1 MKLFHDFQNFNL
13 LSGNKNYT
21 ERKYKFFNHK
31 KNILIIAL
39 FLENLKDFS
48 KSPILSAILSLKNLS
63 TLSNIFKD
71 LKKEKMHKMSTPT
84 PTPTY
89 PLYVKPSIFWGYN
102 AYYLDSESICYSMSS
117 REPTTLAQN
126 PNKAR
131 QIGSIT
137 YYTTPPTAPTL
148 PPTTRNIY
156 TFASTYVEETTDP
169 HIYIFYKK
177 YKFAAVITLD
187 DPDALKQD
195 EILSLY
201 CEDASPIQSTTA
213 VIFNCEN
220 TAVKTYEQHRISLF
234 DTSDRINYRKNT
246 TIKPLGYNAILREDL
261 LPPNQIVWNNHRF
274 CKFSESD
281 SSRATYLIDENDLK
295 AVTILFIAD
304 KKTNY
309 VQTEIISGTDFTDI
323 VASYL
328 DDDTSDDLAVIKP
341 QSNLAYTDKKIL
353 KSETFYCYKGE
364 LING

>member
-1 MKLFHDFQNFNL
+1 
-13 LSGNKNYT
+13 
-21 ERKYKFFNHK
+21 
-31 KNILIIAL
+31 
-39 FLENLKDFS
+39 
-48 KSPILSAILSLKNLS
+48 
-63 TLSNIFKD
+63 
-71 LKKEKMHKMSTPT
+71 MHKMSTPTPTPT

-102 AYYLDSESICYSMSS
+102 AYYIDSDSIYYSISNRGSLIRPENLD
-117 REPTTLAQN
+117 N
-126 PNKAR
+126 AR

-137 YYTTPPTAPTL
+137 YYTALPTI
-148 PPTTRNIY
+148 PPTTQKIY
-156 TFASTYVEETTDP
+156 TLGSTYVEETTDP

-177 YKFAAVITLD
+177 YKFLAVITLD
-187 DPDALKQD
+187 DPDALRRD
-195 EILSLY
+195 NILSLD

-213 VIFNCEN
+213 VIFDVTT
-220 TAVKTYEQHRISLF
+220 TAVHTYEQHRISLF
-234 DTSDRINYRKNT
+234 DTTDRINYRENT
-246 TIKPLGYNAILREDL
+246 TVKPLGYKAILREDL
-261 LPPNQIVWNNHRF
+261 LPSNQTVWNNHRF

>member
-1 MKLFHDFQNFNL
+1 
-13 LSGNKNYT
+13 
-21 ERKYKFFNHK
+21 
-31 KNILIIAL
+31 
-39 FLENLKDFS
+39 
-48 KSPILSAILSLKNLS
+48 
-63 TLSNIFKD
+63 
-71 LKKEKMHKMSTPT
+71 MS
-84 PTPTY
+84 TPTY
-89 PLYVKPSIFWGYN
+89 PLYAKPSTFWGYN
-102 AYYLDSESICYSMSS
+102 AYYLDSDSIPCSMSN
-117 REPTTLAQN
+117 REPLTPSQN
-126 PNKAR
+126 LKNAR

-137 YYTTPPTAPTL
+137 YYTTPPTPPTI
-148 PPTTRNIY
+148 PPTTQNIY
-156 TFASTYVEETTDP
+156 SLANIYVEETTDP

-177 YKFAAVITLD
+177 YRFLAVITLD
-187 DPDALKQD
+187 DPDALRRD
-195 EILSLY
+195 DILTLY
-201 CEDASPIQSTTA
+201 CKDASPIQSMTA

-234 DTSDRINYRKNT
+234 DTTDRINYRKNT
-246 TIKPLGYNAILREDL
+246 TVKPLGYKAILRKDL
-261 LPPNQIVWNNHRF
+261 LPSNQTVWNNHRF

>member
-1 MKLFHDFQNFNL
+1 MQ
-13 LSGNKNYT
+13 
-21 ERKYKFFNHK
+21 

-48 KSPILSAILSLKNLS
+48 KSPILSVILSLKNLS

-84 PTPTY
+84 TY
-89 PLYVKPSIFWGYN
+89 PLYAKPSPFWGYN
-102 AYYLDSESICYSMSS
+102 AYYLDSDSICYSMSS
-117 REPTTLAQN
+117 RESI
-126 PNKAR
+126 R
-131 QIGSIT
+131 QPENHDDVRRIGSIT
-137 YYTTPPTAPTL
+137 YYTTPPTL
-148 PPTTRNIY
+148 PPTTQNIY
-156 TFASTYVEETTDP
+156 SLAGTYVEETTDP

-177 YKFAAVITLD
+177 YRFLAVITLD
-187 DPDALKQD
+187 DPDALRRD
-195 EILSLY
+195 NILTPY
-201 CEDASPIQSTTA
+201 CKDASPIQSTTA

-220 TAVKTYEQHRISLF
+220 TAVHTYEQCRISLF
-234 DTSDRINYRKNT
+234 DTTDRINYRQT
-246 TIKPLGYNAILREDL
+246 TTVKPLGYKAILREDL
-261 LPPNQIVWNNHRF
+261 LPPNQTVWNNHRF

-295 AVTILFIAD
+295 AITILFIAD

-309 VQTEIISGTDFTDI
+309 VQTEIISDTDFTAI

-341 QSNLAYTDKKIL
+341 SNNLAYTNKKIL
-353 KSETFYCYKGE
+353 KSETFYTYKGE

>member
-1 MKLFHDFQNFNL
+1 M
-13 LSGNKNYT
+13 
-21 ERKYKFFNHK
+21 
-31 KNILIIAL
+31 
-39 FLENLKDFS
+39 
-48 KSPILSAILSLKNLS
+48 
-63 TLSNIFKD
+63 
-71 LKKEKMHKMSTPT
+71 
-84 PTPTY
+84 
-89 PLYVKPSIFWGYN
+89 
-102 AYYLDSESICYSMSS
+102 
-117 REPTTLAQN
+117 
-126 PNKAR
+126 
-131 QIGSIT
+131 
-137 YYTTPPTAPTL
+137 
-148 PPTTRNIY
+148 
-156 TFASTYVEETTDP
+156 EETTDP

-177 YKFAAVITLD
+177 YKFLAVITLD
-187 DPDALKQD
+187 DPDALRRD
-195 EILSLY
+195 NILSLD

-213 VIFNCEN
+213 VIFDVTT
-220 TAVKTYEQHRISLF
+220 TAVHTYEQHRISLF
-234 DTSDRINYRKNT
+234 DTTDRINYRENT
-246 TIKPLGYNAILREDL
+246 TVKPLGYKAILREDL
-261 LPPNQIVWNNHRF
+261 LPSNQTVWNNHRF